1 MHEIPLPRSFREG
14 LKQRPWL
21 GWELF
26 LEGPIGPAQL
36 QLEKKCILCLTDE
49 KNEVKEDADVIYVCH
64 YGIRN
69 LIKLLFVG

>member
-1 MHEIPLPRSFREG
+1 M
-14 LKQRPWL
+14 
-21 GWELF
+21 F

-36 QLEKKCILCLTDE
+36 QLEKICILCLTDE
-49 KNEVKEDADVIYVCH
+49 KNEVKENADIIYVCH